1 MKKNMSSIRTWGKKA
16 TTSLVMATVAFIG
29 NASAIESKTVP
40 WQEIVEQSK
49 GQTVYFNAWGGSEQI
64 NDYIDWATDQVEKRY
79 GIALKHVKVSDTS
92 SVVSRVLAEKVAGRK
107 SNGTVDLVWING
119 ENFRSMKQNGL
130 LFGPF
135 AEDLPSFQGVDPQEK
150 PTTVLDFGEPADGL
164 EAPWGMAQ
172 LVFIYDTDT
181 FSRKQTTP
189 PANAA
194 ELLEFA
200 RKHKGRVT
208 YPLPPDFVGT
218 TFLKQLLS
226 ELTPEPGVLLKP
238 VSEADFDAAT
248 SPLWRYLDELHPLLW
263 REGATFPV
271 NNLALTPMLDDGE
284 ILLSMTFNP
293 AYASSA
299 IASGEL
305 PETVRTYVHDTGTL
319 GNTHFLAIPFNS
331 DSTEAAQVVIN
342 FLLSPEAQAHKAN
355 PDVWGDPTVLSMS
368 QLNGIERKRFSSL
381 PLGPAT
387 LSPEALGKVL
397 PEPHSSWVAELE
409 EAWKARYRQ

>member
-1 MKKNMSSIRTWGKKA
+1 
-16 TTSLVMATVAFIG
+16 MATVAFISG
-29 NASAIESKTVP
+29 VSASEAKTTT
-40 WQEIVEQSK
+40 WQTIVEQSK

-64 NDYIDWATDQVEKRY
+64 NDYIDWATDQVDKRY

-92 SVVSRVLAEKVAGRK
+92 NVVSRVLAEKAAGRN

-135 AEDLPSFQGVDPQEK
+135 VQDLPSFKGVNPQEN
-150 PTTVLDFGEPADGL
+150 PSTVLDFGEPVEGL

-172 LVFIYDTDT
+172 LVFIYDTDS
-181 FSRKQTTP
+181 FSRKETVP
-189 PANAA
+189 PANAS

-226 ELTPEPGVLLKP
+226 ELTPDPGALLKP
-238 VSEADFDAAT
+238 VSAADFAAVT

-263 REGATFPV
+263 REGETFPA

-299 IASGEL
+299 IANGEL
-305 PETVRTYVHDTGTL
+305 PDTVRTYVHDVGTL

-331 DSTEAAQVVIN
+331 DSTGAAQVVIN

-368 QLNGIERKRFSSL
+368 QLKGVERKRFSSL

-397 PEPHSSWVAELE
+397 PEPDSSWVAELE
-409 EAWKARYRQ
+409 DAWKARYRQ

>member
-1 MKKNMSSIRTWGKKA
+1 MNILRTWSKQA
-16 TTSLVMATVAFIG
+16 STALVMATVAFISSVS
-29 NASAIESKTVP
+29 ASEAKTST
-40 WQEIVEQSK
+40 WQEIVKQSK

-64 NDYIDWATDQVEKRY
+64 NDYIDWATDQVDKRY

-92 SVVSRVLAEKVAGRK
+92 NVVSRVLAEKAAGRN

-135 AEDLPSFQGVDPQEK
+135 VQDLPSFKGVNPQEN
-150 PTTVLDFGEPADGL
+150 PSTVLDFGEPVDGL

-172 LVFIYDTDT
+172 LVFIYDTDA
-181 FSRKQTTP
+181 FSRKETTP
-189 PANAA
+189 PANAT

-226 ELTPEPGVLLKP
+226 ELTPDPGALLKP
-238 VSEADFDAAT
+238 VSAADFAAVT

-263 REGATFPV
+263 REGETFPA

-299 IASGEL
+299 IANGEL
-305 PETVRTYVHDTGTL
+305 PDTVRTYVHNAGTL

-331 DSTEAAQVVIN
+331 DSTGAAQVVIN

-368 QLNGIERKRFSSL
+368 QLKGVERKRFSSL

-409 EAWKARYRQ
+409 DAWKARYRQ

>member
-1 MKKNMSSIRTWGKKA
+1 MNNNTSIRTWSKKA
-16 TTSLVMATVAFIG
+16 TTALLMASVAFIG
-29 NASAIESKTVP
+29 TVRAVEVKALP
-40 WQEIVEQSK
+40 WQKIIEQSK

-79 GIALKHVKVSDTS
+79 GIVLKHVKVSDAS
-92 SVVSRVLAEKVAGRK
+92 LVVSRVLAEKATGRN

-150 PTTVLDFGEPADGL
+150 PTTVIDFGEPVDGL

-181 FSRKQTTP
+181 FSRKEAVP
-189 PANAA
+189 PANAS

-226 ELTPEPGVLLKP
+226 ELTPEPDVLLKP
-238 VSEADFDAAT
+238 VSEADFDAVT

-263 REGATFPV
+263 REGETFPS

-284 ILLSMTFNP
+284 IILSMTFNP

-305 PETVRTYVHDTGTL
+305 PETVRTYVHDSGTL

-331 DSTEAAQVVIN
+331 DSTPAAQVVIN

-368 QLNGIERKRFSSL
+368 QLNGIERQRFSSL

-397 PEPHSSWVAELE
+397 LEPHSSWVTALE
-409 EAWKARYRQ
+409 RGWLSRYR

>member
-1 MKKNMSSIRTWGKKA
+1 MNLNIIRTWSKQA
-16 TTSLVMATVAFIG
+16 SAALVMATVAFISG
-29 NASAIESKTVP
+29 VSASEAKTAT
-40 WQEIVEQSK
+40 WQTIVEQSK

-64 NDYIDWATDQVEKRY
+64 NDYIDWATDQVDKRY

-92 SVVSRVLAEKVAGRK
+92 NVVSRVLAEKAAGRN

-135 AEDLPSFQGVDPQEK
+135 VQDLPSFKGVNPQEN
-150 PTTVLDFGEPADGL
+150 PSTVLDFGEPVDGL

-172 LVFIYDTDT
+172 LVFIYDTDS
-181 FSRKQTTP
+181 FSRKETVP
-189 PANAA
+189 PANAS

-226 ELTPEPGVLLKP
+226 ELTPDPGALLKP
-238 VSEADFDAAT
+238 VSEADFAAVT

-263 REGATFPV
+263 REGETFPA

-299 IASGEL
+299 IANGEL
-305 PETVRTYVHDTGTL
+305 PDTVKTYVHDAGTL

-331 DSTEAAQVVIN
+331 DSTGAAQVVIN

-368 QLNGIERKRFSSL
+368 QLKGVERERFSSL
-381 PLGPAT
+381 PLGSAT

-409 EAWKARYRQ
+409 DAWKARYRQ

>member
-1 MKKNMSSIRTWGKKA
+1 MNILRTWSKQA
-16 TTSLVMATVAFIG
+16 STALVMATVAFISSVS
-29 NASAIESKTVP
+29 ASEAKTST
-40 WQEIVEQSK
+40 WQEIVKQSK

-64 NDYIDWATDQVEKRY
+64 NDYIDWATDQVDKRY

-92 SVVSRVLAEKVAGRK
+92 NVVSRVLAEKAAGRN

-135 AEDLPSFQGVDPQEK
+135 VQGLPSFKGVDPLEN
-150 PTTVLDFGEPADGL
+150 PSTVLDFGEPVDGL

-181 FSRKQTTP
+181 FSRKETVP
-189 PANAA
+189 PANAS

-200 RKHKGRVT
+200 RKHKGRVM

-226 ELTPEPGVLLKP
+226 ELTPDPGALLKP
-238 VSEADFDAAT
+238 VSAADFDAVT

-263 REGATFPV
+263 REGETFPA

-299 IASGEL
+299 IANGEL
-305 PETVRTYVHDTGTL
+305 PDTVRTYVHDVGTL

-331 DSTEAAQVVIN
+331 DSTGAAQVVIN
-342 FLLSPEAQAHKAN
+342 FLLSPEAQVHKAN

-368 QLNGIERKRFSSL
+368 QLKGVERKRFSSL

-409 EAWKARYRQ
+409 DAWKARYRQ

>member
-1 MKKNMSSIRTWGKKA
+1 MPG
-16 TTSLVMATVAFIG
+16 
-29 NASAIESKTVP
+29 
-40 WQEIVEQSK
+40 
-49 GQTVYFNAWGGSEQI
+49 GGSEQI
-64 NDYIDWATDQVEKRY
+64 NDYIDWAAGQVDKRY
-79 GIALKHVKVSDTS
+79 GITLKHVKVSDIAT
-92 SVVSRVLAEKVAGRK
+92 VVSRVLAEKAAGRS

-135 AEDLPSFQGVDPQEK
+135 VQHLPSFKGVDPQEN
-150 PTTVLDFGEPADGL
+150 PSTVLDFGEPVDGL

-172 LVFIYDTDT
+172 LVFMYDTET
-181 FSRKQTTP
+181 FSRKETTP
-189 PANAA
+189 PANAR

-238 VSEADFDAAT
+238 VSAADFDAVT

-263 REGATFPV
+263 REGETFPA

-293 AYASSA
+293 SYASSA

-305 PETVRTYVHDTGTL
+305 SETVRTYVHEAGTL

-331 DSTEAAQVVIN
+331 DATEAAQVVIN

-355 PDVWGDPTVLSMS
+355 KDVWGDPTVLSMN
-368 QLNGIERKRFSSL
+368 QLNGTDRQRFSSL
-381 PLGPAT
+381 SPAT
-387 LSPEALGKVL
+387 LSPKTSGKVL

-409 EAWKARYRQ
+409 DAWQARYRQ

>member
-1 MKKNMSSIRTWGKKA
+1 MKSIRTWSKSLM
-16 TTSLVMATVAFIG
+16 TTAVMAMALLTHSTAAISQAEAKTTTWQQTVDKA
-29 NASAIESKTVP
+29 
-40 WQEIVEQSK
+40 K

-64 NDYIDWATDQVEKRY
+64 NDYIDWAAEQIDERY
-79 GIALKHVKVSDTS
+79 GITLEHVKVSDTS
-92 SVVSRVLAEKVAGRK
+92 SVVSRVLAEKMAGRK
-107 SNGTVDLVWING
+107 DRGTVDLIWING
-119 ENFRSMKQNGL
+119 ENFRSMKHNGL
-130 LFGPF
+130 LYGPF
-135 AEDLPSFQGVDPQEK
+135 VRELPSFQGIDPQQN
-150 PTTVLDFGEPADGL
+150 PTTILDFGEPVDGL

-172 LVFIYDTDT
+172 LVFIYDTEIVN
-181 FSRKQTTP
+181 KP
-189 PANAA
+189 PANAS

-208 YPLPPDFVGT
+208 YPLPPDFIGT

-226 ELTPEPGVLLKP
+226 ELTTEPGALLKP
-238 VSEADFDAAT
+238 VSEADFEAVT
-248 SPLWRYLDELHPLLW
+248 SPLWRYLDEIHPLLW
-263 REGATFPV
+263 RGGETFPA

-305 PETVRTYVHDTGTL
+305 PKTVKTYVHDKGTL

-331 DSTEAAQVVIN
+331 NATEGARVAIN

-368 QLNGIERKRFSSL
+368 QLNSLERKRFSSL

-387 LSPEALGKVL
+387 LSPEALGKAL
-397 PEPHSSWVAELE
+397 SEPHSSWVAALE
-409 EAWKARYRQ
+409 EAWKTRYRQ

>member
-1 MKKNMSSIRTWGKKA
+1 MNLNIIRTWSKQA
-16 TTSLVMATVAFIG
+16 SAALVMATVAFISS
-29 NASAIESKTVP
+29 ASAGEAKTTT
-40 WQEIVEQSK
+40 WQTIVEQSK

-64 NDYIDWATDQVEKRY
+64 NDYIDWATDQVDKRY

-92 SVVSRVLAEKVAGRK
+92 NVVSRVLAEKAAGRN

-135 AEDLPSFQGVDPQEK
+135 VQDLPSFKGVNPQEN
-150 PTTVLDFGEPADGL
+150 PSTVLDFGEPVDGL

-172 LVFIYDTDT
+172 LVFIYDTDS
-181 FSRKQTTP
+181 FSRKETVP
-189 PANAA
+189 PANAS

-226 ELTPEPGVLLKP
+226 ELTPDPGALLKP
-238 VSEADFDAAT
+238 VSAADFAAVT

-263 REGATFPV
+263 REGETFPA

-299 IASGEL
+299 IANGEL
-305 PETVRTYVHDTGTL
+305 PDTVRTYVHDAGTL

-331 DSTEAAQVVIN
+331 DSTGAAQVVIN

-368 QLNGIERKRFSSL
+368 QLKGVERKRFSSL

-409 EAWKARYRQ
+409 DAWKARYRQ

>member
-1 MKKNMSSIRTWGKKA
+1 MNILRTWSKQA
-16 TTSLVMATVAFIG
+16 SAALVMATVAFISG
-29 NASAIESKTVP
+29 VSASEAKTTT
-40 WQEIVEQSK
+40 WQTIVEQSK

-64 NDYIDWATDQVEKRY
+64 NDYIDWATDQVDKRY

-92 SVVSRVLAEKVAGRK
+92 NVVSRVLAEKAAGRN

-135 AEDLPSFQGVDPQEK
+135 VQDLPSFKGVNPQEN
-150 PTTVLDFGEPADGL
+150 PSTVLDFGEPVEGL

-172 LVFIYDTDT
+172 LVFIYDTDS
-181 FSRKQTTP
+181 FSRKETVP
-189 PANAA
+189 PANAS

-226 ELTPEPGVLLKP
+226 ELTPDPGALLKP
-238 VSEADFDAAT
+238 VSAADFAAVT

-263 REGATFPV
+263 REGETFPA

-299 IASGEL
+299 IANGEL
-305 PETVRTYVHDTGTL
+305 PDTVRTYVHDVGTL

-331 DSTEAAQVVIN
+331 DSTGAAQVVIN

-368 QLNGIERKRFSSL
+368 QLKGVERKRFSSL

-409 EAWKARYRQ
+409 DAWKARYRQ

>member
-1 MKKNMSSIRTWGKKA
+1 MNTPRAW
-16 TTSLVMATVAFIG
+16 TTTALVMAAFISSI
-29 NASAIESKTVP
+29 SANEATTRP
-40 WQEIVEQSK
+40 WQDVVAKSK

-64 NDYIDWATDQVEKRY
+64 NDYIDWAAGQVDKRY
-79 GIALKHVKVSDTS
+79 GITLKHVKVSDIAI
-92 SVVSRVLAEKVAGRK
+92 VVSRVLAEKAAGRS

-135 AEDLPSFQGVDPQEK
+135 VQHLPSFKGVDPQEN
-150 PTTVLDFGEPADGL
+150 PSTVLDFGEPVDGL

-172 LVFIYDTDT
+172 LVFMYDTET
-181 FSRKQTTP
+181 FSRKETTP
-189 PANAA
+189 PANAR

-238 VSEADFDAAT
+238 VSAADFDAVT

-263 REGATFPV
+263 REGETFPV

-293 AYASSA
+293 SYASSA

-305 PETVRTYVHDTGTL
+305 SETVRTYVHEAGTL

-331 DSTEAAQVVIN
+331 DATAAAQVVIN

-355 PDVWGDPTVLSMS
+355 KDVWGDPTVLSMN
-368 QLNGIERKRFSSL
+368 QLNGTDRQRFSSL
-381 PLGPAT
+381 
-387 LSPEALGKVL
+387 SPGN
-397 PEPHSSWVAELE
+397 PVAESV
-409 EAWKARYRQ
+409 RQSASGTAQFLGC

>member
-1 MKKNMSSIRTWGKKA
+1 MNILRTWSKQA
-16 TTSLVMATVAFIG
+16 STALVMATVAFISSVS
-29 NASAIESKTVP
+29 ASEAKTST
-40 WQEIVEQSK
+40 WQEIVKQSK

-64 NDYIDWATDQVEKRY
+64 NDYIDWATDQVDKRY

-92 SVVSRVLAEKVAGRK
+92 NVVSRVLAEKAAGRN

-135 AEDLPSFQGVDPQEK
+135 VQDLPSFKGVNPQEN
-150 PTTVLDFGEPADGL
+150 PSTVLDFGEPVDGL

-172 LVFIYDTDT
+172 LVFIYDTDS
-181 FSRKQTTP
+181 FSRKETVP
-189 PANAA
+189 PANAS

-226 ELTPEPGVLLKP
+226 ELTPDPGALLKP
-238 VSEADFDAAT
+238 VSEADFAAVT

-263 REGATFPV
+263 REGETFPA

-299 IASGEL
+299 IANGEL
-305 PETVRTYVHDTGTL
+305 PDTVKTYVHDAGTL

-331 DSTEAAQVVIN
+331 DSTGAAQVVIN

-368 QLNGIERKRFSSL
+368 QLKGVERERFSSL
-381 PLGPAT
+381 PLGSAT

-409 EAWKARYRQ
+409 DAWKARYRQ

>member
-1 MKKNMSSIRTWGKKA
+1 MNMNILRTWSKQA
-16 TTSLVMATVAFIG
+16 SAALVMATVAFISG
-29 NASAIESKTVP
+29 VSASEAKTTT
-40 WQEIVEQSK
+40 WQTIVEQSK

-64 NDYIDWATDQVEKRY
+64 NDYIDWATDQVDKRY

-92 SVVSRVLAEKVAGRK
+92 NVVSRVLAEKAAGRN

-135 AEDLPSFQGVDPQEK
+135 VQDLPSFKGVNPQEN
-150 PTTVLDFGEPADGL
+150 PSTVLDFGEPVEGL

-172 LVFIYDTDT
+172 LVFIYDTDS
-181 FSRKQTTP
+181 FSRKETVP
-189 PANAA
+189 PANAS

-226 ELTPEPGVLLKP
+226 ELTPDPGALLKP
-238 VSEADFDAAT
+238 VSAADFAAVT

-263 REGATFPV
+263 REGETFPA

-299 IASGEL
+299 IANGEL
-305 PETVRTYVHDTGTL
+305 PDTVRTYVHDVGTL

-331 DSTEAAQVVIN
+331 DSTGAAQVVIN

-368 QLNGIERKRFSSL
+368 QLKGVERKRFSSL

-409 EAWKARYRQ
+409 DAWKARYRQ